1 MKRKGLAIL
10 VILVLTLGLAGCGNN
25 GSENIQ
31 ETDEIVV
38 KVGLVGEMT
47 EMWVPVQENLESEN
61 IRIELVK
68 FADYTLP
75 NQALADGEI
84 DLNAFQHVAFL
95 NNEIELKGFDLVP
108 IGNTL
113 LSALNVYSSNV
124 DSIDDIKVGDKIAI
138 PNDLT
143 NGGRALKVLETAGLI
158 SVDPAAG
165 YTPELKDIK
174 ENPLEIEFIEVEASN
189 LPALLPDVAA
199 AVINGNHA
207 HDYGLIPAEDA
218 IFAESID
225 SLEEDNPYINII
237 VARAEDKDKETYLK
251 VVEAYNKENVGKVII
266 ETFGG
271 LYIPAWFE

>member
-1 MKRKGLAIL
+1 
-10 VILVLTLGLAGCGNN
+10 
-25 GSENIQ
+25 
-31 ETDEIVV
+31 
-38 KVGLVGEMT
+38 
-47 EMWVPVQENLESEN
+47 
-61 IRIELVK
+61 
-68 FADYTLP
+68 
-75 NQALADGEI
+75 LADGEI

-174 ENPLEIEFIEVEASN
+174 DNPLEIEFIEVEASN